1 MNNDVGQS
9 AAKCAVAGEPRGHGH
24 GFFRKKWK
32 MKILQFFKYLGF
44 SFTSGVDIGRRS

>member
-24 GFFRKKWK
+24 GFQKKVENEN
-32 MKILQFFKYLGF
+32 
-44 SFTSGVDIGRRS
+44 TSVFQVSWVLIH